1 MAEHTELGG
10 ADGVESPAVE
20 TGSVLGV
27 VSLGM
32 AVVSVGACL
41 VASALALG
49 GRAGAVVVVFGLPV
63 LGLGAALVGGLAL
76 MKRRSAGVPL
86 VRGPAAFGILIG
98 IASAVL
104 QGSVAVGAL
113 MAYVPVKKM
122 VVPVVTGMV
131 TEVEAG
137 RPERALDA
145 VLESSRSV
153 IGAARVEALVL
164 AATDVV
170 GEPMRA
176 SVGMD
181 IIVRSRRVFA
191 EAAGRGGGQGAV
203 PDLGLQV
210 KAVELVGPR
219 GRLVMYLVLD
229 EASLTKDKVR
239 IADAMVVLGDGRCAV
254 LLPDGRMRELARYL
268 GLAVVGE

>member
-1 MAEHTELGG
+1 MGG
-10 ADGVESPAVE
+10 VDGVDAPVVE

-41 VASALALG
+41 IASALALG
-49 GRAGAVVVVFGLPV
+49 GRAGAVVVVFGLPA
-63 LGLGAALVGGLAL
+63 LGLGAAIVGAMAL

-113 MAYVPVKKM
+113 MAYVPVKKV
-122 VVPVVTGMV
+122 VVPVVTGMAA
-131 TEVEAG
+131 EVEAG

-145 VLESSRSV
+145 VVESSRSV
-153 IGAARVEALVL
+153 IGAARVEGFVR
-164 AATDVV
+164 AASDVV

-191 EAAGRGGGQGAV
+191 EAASRGSGQGPV

-219 GRLVMYLVLD
+219 GRLMMYLVLD
-229 EASLTKDKVR
+229 EGSLSKDKVR
-239 IADAMVVLGDGRCAV
+239 IADAMVVLGDDRCAV

-268 GLAVVGE
+268 GLEIVGE